1 MISGQEVIV
10 VTQPVLR
17 VSDQE
22 REQAVVALN
31 QAVSEGR
38 LTWEEHFDRVQSVYT
53 AQVSS
58 ELAPVLADLAP
69 AVVPQRVHAV
79 ASKVHSAPVARRVEA
94 RATFGA
100 VVLDLSGLP
109 EGERFEVEAS
119 SFCGKVTVLV
129 SAAAVVLDGGTA
141 RLGKRALPG
150 APTALGGPVI
160 TVTGNSTLGNLRVV
174 RPDSVWARH
183 ALH

>member
-1 MISGQEVIV
+1 VIV

-22 REQAVVALN
+22 REQAVVVLN

-38 LTWEEHFDRVQSVYT
+38 LTWEEHFDRVQAVYT

-58 ELAPVLADLAP
+58 DLVPLLEGLAVTVA
-69 AVVPQRVHAV
+69 PQRVHAV
-79 ASKVHSAPVARRVEA
+79 ASKIHSAPDSRRIEA

-100 VVLDLSGLP
+100 LVLDLSGLP
-109 EGERFEVEAS
+109 AGERFEVEAS

-129 SAAAVVLDGGTA
+129 SEAAVVLDGGTA
-141 RLGKRALPG
+141 RFGKRALPG
-150 APTALGGPVI
+150 APTASGGPII

-174 RPDSVWARH
+174 RPGSHWARH

>member
-1 MISGQEVIV
+1 M
-10 VTQPVLR
+10 TQPVLR

-22 REQAVVALN
+22 REQAVVVLN

-38 LTWEEHFDRVQSVYT
+38 LTWEEHFDRVQSVYA
-53 AQVSS
+53 AQMSS
-58 ELAPVLADLAP
+58 ELTAVLADLA
-69 AVVPQRVHAV
+69 ATVAPQRVHAV
-79 ASKVHSAPVARRVEA
+79 ASKIHSAPVGRRVEA

-109 EGERFEVEAS
+109 VGERVEVEAS
-119 SFCGKVTVLV
+119 SFCGKITVLV
-129 SAAAVVLDGGTA
+129 SDAAVVLDGGTA

-150 APTALGGPVI
+150 PPTAPGGPII

-174 RPDSVWARH
+174 RPDSHWARH

>member
-1 MISGQEVIV
+1 M

-22 REQAVVALN
+22 REQVVEVLNHAVA
-31 QAVSEGR
+31 EGR
-38 LTWEEHFDRVQSVYT
+38 LTWEEHFDRVQSVYA

-58 ELAPVLADLAP
+58 ELAPVLADLAVTV
-69 AVVPQRVHAV
+69 APQRVHAV
-79 ASKVHSAPVARRVEA
+79 ASKIHRAPIGRRIEA

-109 EGERFEVEAS
+109 AGERFEVEAS

-141 RLGKRALPG
+141 RFGKRALPG
-150 APTALGGPVI
+150 APTALGGPII

-174 RPDSVWARH
+174 RPDSLWARH

>member
-1 MISGQEVIV
+1 VIV

-58 ELAPVLADLAP
+58 ELVPVLADLAVTV
-69 AVVPQRVHAV
+69 APQRVHAV
-79 ASKVHSAPVARRVEA
+79 ASKVHSAPVSRRIEA

-109 EGERFEVEAS
+109 AGERFEVEAS

-129 SAAAVVLDGGTA
+129 SDAAVVLDGGTA
-141 RLGKRALPG
+141 RFGKRALPG
-150 APTALGGPVI
+150 APTALGGPII
-160 TVTGNSTLGNLRVV
+160 TVTGNSTFGNLRVV
-174 RPDSVWARH
+174 RPGSPWARH